1 MTLSIENLTSRF
13 EQVFTP
19 RQAET
24 LAVVIHDVSEGVA
37 KSSDFTELKA
47 VVQQLANA
55 QRDLAQAQGRTE
67 ARMDELAQAQG
78 RTEARMEELA
88 QAQRDLAQA
97 QGRTEARMDEL
108 AQAQRDLAQAQGRT
122 EARMEELAQAQG
134 RTEREMR
141 QLAQELGGLSR
152 SVSYALENEAYRQL
166 PAYLATHHG
175 IHLTERM
182 VRTDVGGEEINLF
195 ALGER
200 NGAPIVIVGETK
212 LQLDRRRGT
221 RDALERLLDQ
231 LEAKVQVV
239 QAAHPEREVV
249 RLLVTHYIRPTLRE
263 VATRRNV
270 LIAQSFE
277 W

>member
-1 MTLSIENLTSRF
+1 
-13 EQVFTP
+13 
-19 RQAET
+19 
-24 LAVVIHDVSEGVA
+24 
-37 KSSDFTELKA
+37 
-47 VVQQLANA
+47 
-55 QRDLAQAQGRTE
+55 
-67 ARMDELAQAQG
+67 
-78 RTEARMEELA
+78 
-88 QAQRDLAQA
+88 
-97 QGRTEARMDEL
+97 
-108 AQAQRDLAQAQGRT
+108 
-122 EARMEELAQAQG
+122 MEELAQAQG
-134 RTEREMR
+134 RTEGELR

-166 PAYLATHHG
+166 PAYLATQYG
-175 IHLTERM
+175 INLTERM

-200 NGAPIVIVGETK
+200 NGKPIVIVGETK
-212 LQLDRRRGT
+212 LQLDRRRGM

-231 LEAKVQVV
+231 LEAKVKVV

-249 RLLVTHYIRPTLRE
+249 RLLVTHYIRPSLRE

>member
-1 MTLSIENLTSRF
+1 MTVSIENLTSRF

-24 LAVVIHDVSEGVA
+24 LAVVIHDVSAGVA

-47 VVQQLANA
+47 VVQQLADA

-67 ARMDELAQAQG
+67 V
-78 RTEARMEELA
+78 RMEELA
-88 QAQRDLAQA
+88 LAQA
-97 QGRTEARMDEL
+97 RTEVRMEEL

-134 RTEREMR
+134 RTEGELR
-141 QLAQELGGLSR
+141 QLAQEVGGLSR

-166 PAYLATHHG
+166 PAYLATRHG
-175 IHLTERM
+175 INLTERM
-182 VRTDVGGEEINLF
+182 VRTDIGGEEINLF

-212 LQLDRRRGT
+212 LQLDRRRGM

-231 LEAKVQVV
+231 LEAKVKVV

-249 RLLVTHYIRPTLRE
+249 RLLVTHYIRPSLRE

>member
-1 MTLSIENLTSRF
+1 MTVSIENLTSRF

-24 LAVVIHDVSEGVA
+24 LAAVIHDVSAGVA

-47 VVQQLANA
+47 IVQQLADA
-55 QRDLAQAQGRTE
+55 QRD
-67 ARMDELAQAQG
+67 LAQAQG

-97 QGRTEARMDEL
+97 QGRTEARMEEL

-122 EARMEELAQAQG
+122 EGEL
-134 RTEREMR
+134 R
-141 QLAQELGGLSR
+141 QLAQEVGGLSR

-175 IHLTERM
+175 INLTERM
-182 VRTDVGGEEINLF
+182 VRTDIGGEEINLF

-231 LEAKVQVV
+231 LEAKVKVV

-249 RLLVTHYIRPTLRE
+249 RLLVTHYIRPSLRE

>member
-1 MTLSIENLTSRF
+1 MTVSIENLTSRF

-24 LAVVIHDVSEGVA
+24 LAVVIYDVSAGVA

-47 VVQQLANA
+47 IVQQLAAA

-67 ARMDELAQAQG
+67 ARMEELALAQA
-78 RTEARMEELA
+78 RTEVRMEELA

-97 QGRTEARMDEL
+97 QGRTE
-108 AQAQRDLAQAQGRT
+108 
-122 EARMEELAQAQG
+122 
-134 RTEREMR
+134 REVR

-175 IHLTERM
+175 INLTERM
-182 VRTDVGGEEINLF
+182 VRTDIGGEEINLF

-200 NGAPIVIVGETK
+200 NDAPIVIVGETK

-231 LEAKVQVV
+231 LEAKVKVV

-249 RLLVTHYIRPTLRE
+249 RLLVTHYIRPLLRE

>member
-24 LAVVIHDVSEGVA
+24 LAVVIHDVSAGVA

-47 VVQQLANA
+47 VVQQLADA
-55 QRDLAQAQGRTE
+55 QRD
-67 ARMDELAQAQG
+67 LAQAQG

-134 RTEREMR
+134 RTEGELR

-231 LEAKVQVV
+231 LEAKAMVV

>member
-24 LAVVIHDVSEGVA
+24 LAVVIHDVSAGVA

-47 VVQQLANA
+47 VVQQLADA
-55 QRDLAQAQGRTE
+55 QRD
-67 ARMDELAQAQG
+67 LAQAQG

-134 RTEREMR
+134 RTEGELR

-182 VRTDVGGEEINLF
+182 VRTDIGGEEINLF

-231 LEAKVQVV
+231 LEAKVKVV

>member
-24 LAVVIHDVSEGVA
+24 LAVVIHDVSAGVA

-47 VVQQLANA
+47 VVQQLADA
-55 QRDLAQAQGRTE
+55 QRD
-67 ARMDELAQAQG
+67 LAQAQG

-134 RTEREMR
+134 RTEGELR

-182 VRTDVGGEEINLF
+182 VRTDIGGEEINLF

-231 LEAKVQVV
+231 LEAKAKVV
-239 QAAHPEREVV
+239 QTAHPEREVV

>member
-24 LAVVIHDVSEGVA
+24 LAVVIHDVSAGVA

-47 VVQQLANA
+47 VVQQLADA
-55 QRDLAQAQGRTE
+55 QRD
-67 ARMDELAQAQG
+67 LAQAQG

-134 RTEREMR
+134 RTEGELR

-231 LEAKVQVV
+231 LEAKVKVV
-239 QAAHPEREVV
+239 QTAHPEREVV

>member
-24 LAVVIHDVSEGVA
+24 LAVVIHDVSAGVA

-47 VVQQLANA
+47 VVQQLADA
-55 QRDLAQAQGRTE
+55 QRD
-67 ARMDELAQAQG
+67 LAQAQG

-122 EARMEELAQAQG
+122 EARMAELAQAQG
-134 RTEREMR
+134 RTEGELR

-231 LEAKVQVV
+231 LEAKAMVV

>member
-47 VVQQLANA
+47 VVQQLAQA

-67 ARMDELAQAQG
+67 ARMDELVQAQRDLAQAQG

-97 QGRTEARMDEL
+97 QGRTEARM
-108 AQAQRDLAQAQGRT
+108 
-122 EARMEELAQAQG
+122 EELAQAQG
-134 RTEREMR
+134 RTEREVR

-152 SVSYALENEAYRQL
+152 SASYALENEAYRQL
-166 PAYLATHHG
+166 PAYLAAHHG

-200 NGAPIVIVGETK
+200 DGAPIVIVGETK

-231 LEAKVQVV
+231 LEAKAKVV

-249 RLLVTHYIRPTLRE
+249 RLLVTHYIRPSLRE

>member
-1 MTLSIENLTSRF
+1 MTVSIENLTSRF

-24 LAVVIHDVSEGVA
+24 LAVVIHDVSAGVA

-47 VVQQLANA
+47 VVQQLADA
-55 QRDLAQAQGRTE
+55 QRD
-67 ARMDELAQAQG
+67 LAQAQG

-97 QGRTEARMDEL
+97 QGRTEARM
-108 AQAQRDLAQAQGRT
+108 
-122 EARMEELAQAQG
+122 EELAQAQG
-134 RTEREMR
+134 RTEGELR

-175 IHLTERM
+175 INLTERM
-182 VRTDVGGEEINLF
+182 VRTDIGGEEINLF

-200 NGAPIVIVGETK
+200 NGMPIVIVGETK

-221 RDALERLLDQ
+221 RDALERLLNQ
-231 LEAKVQVV
+231 LEAKAKVV
-239 QAAHPEREVV
+239 QAAHPEREIV
-249 RLLVTHYIRPTLRE
+249 RLLVTHYIRPSLRE

>member
-24 LAVVIHDVSEGVA
+24 LAVVIYDASAGVA
-37 KSSDFTELKA
+37 KSSDFSELKA
-47 VVQQLANA
+47 IVQQLADA
-55 QRDLAQAQGRTE
+55 QRDLV
-67 ARMDELAQAQG
+67 QAQG
-78 RTEARMEELA
+78 RTEARMEELV
-88 QAQRDLAQA
+88 QAQRDLVQA
-97 QGRTEARMDEL
+97 QGRTEARMEE
-108 AQAQRDLAQAQGRT
+108 LAQAQGRT

-134 RTEREMR
+134 RTEGELR

-166 PAYLATHHG
+166 PAYLATQYG
-175 IHLTERM
+175 INLTERM

-200 NGAPIVIVGETK
+200 NGKPIVIVGETK
-212 LQLDRRRGT
+212 LQLDRRRGM

-231 LEAKVQVV
+231 LEAKVKVV

-249 RLLVTHYIRPTLRE
+249 RLLVTHYIRPSLRE

>member
-24 LAVVIHDVSEGVA
+24 LAVVIHDVSAGVA

-47 VVQQLANA
+47 VVQQLADA
-55 QRDLAQAQGRTE
+55 QRD
-67 ARMDELAQAQG
+67 LAQAQG

-122 EARMEELAQAQG
+122 EARMAELAQAQG
-134 RTEREMR
+134 RTEGELR

-231 LEAKVQVV
+231 LEAKANGCAGGAPGTRSRALAGHPLHPPH
-239 QAAHPEREVV
+239 AA
-249 RLLVTHYIRPTLRE
+249 
-263 VATRRNV
+263 
-270 LIAQSFE
+270 
-277 W
+277 

>member
-24 LAVVIHDVSEGVA
+24 LAVVIHDVSAGVA

-47 VVQQLANA
+47 VVQQLADA
-55 QRDLAQAQGRTE
+55 QRD
-67 ARMDELAQAQG
+67 LAQAQG

-122 EARMEELAQAQG
+122 EARMAELAQAQG
-134 RTEREMR
+134 RTEGELR

-231 LEAKVQVV
+231 LEAKVKVV
-239 QAAHPEREVV
+239 QTAHPEREVV